1 MFESKVKSLLNLVET
16 NYWNEVERIRINNAE
31 ILYNFY
37 RNNTSFIVEMLKNR
51 MTKKGKG
58 LFKKETIE
66 KFVTYNFI
74 NPLPKILNLLC
85 NIYSEE
91 PTRKIYTNDILNE
104 IETNKMTAYI
114 NNTFFNTK
122 MLELHKLAKLFGSI
136 LLMPIIVDGKIKH
149 KILYPFQVA
158 IETYEYDAQKI
169 KQIGILDYIW
179 NEENKTEER
188 IIHVWNQNEYYI
200 LDSDLNKINYAYIGG
215 EKKELSNPYG
225 RIPIENLTLIT
236 DEYDFWDESWLND
249 IENIIDLGVINIV
262 MSYYSFFF
270 TGGNPV
276 LIDYE
281 LENLIDTSK
290 EIGIRIND
298 KIIGYKKEAPTL
310 RIAPDSIINL
320 KNNTPDTKADFKYV
334 TPQTNISELKEYFDW
349 KRKLILSNRGISP
362 NAFNLERIAQS
373 GYAKQME
380 ETETIQLR
388 KQDISKLRDFENRYF
403 ELIKLIAEVQNLDE
417 YKFPKDSKLV
427 IDYPEI
433 TFPKSNDEIAK
444 EIETMIK
451 YNIKNPID
459 FIREYNPDLTIKE
472 AEEIYNKNKEINA
485 MQETKDIT
493 LNLTPEENYIMLE
506 FPDLRQDYDFTCGA
520 SCLQSVLMYYG
531 FDAVESELVQKLGAT
546 ADWGTEHTDIIR
558 VAKEYGLEVES
569 GEFSIE
575 QVKNYIEQ
583 KIPVILDIQAWSE
596 KSNID
601 YSLDYDDGHYIVAIG
616 YDDNGFIIEDPSDFG
631 RQYMTFEELQKR
643 WHDIDKN
650 NNKLNNLGI
659 AIIGSPKYTK
669 NQWREIK

>member
-1 MFESKVKSLLNLVET
+1 
-16 NYWNEVERIRINNAE
+16 
-31 ILYNFY
+31 
-37 RNNTSFIVEMLKNR
+37 
-51 MTKKGKG
+51 
-58 LFKKETIE
+58 
-66 KFVTYNFI
+66 
-74 NPLPKILNLLC
+74 
-85 NIYSEE
+85 
-91 PTRKIYTNDILNE
+91 
-104 IETNKMTAYI
+104 
-114 NNTFFNTK
+114 
-122 MLELHKLAKLFGSI
+122 MLELHKLAKLYGSI
-136 LLMPIIVDGKIKH
+136 LLMPIIVNGKIKH
-149 KILYPFQVA
+149 KIIYPFQVA
-158 IETYEYDAQKI
+158 VDTYEYDSQKI
-169 KQIGILDYIW
+169 KQIAILDAIW
-179 NEENKTEER
+179 NEKTNKDEK
-188 IIHVWNQNEYYI
+188 IIHVWNEQEYYI
-200 LDSDLNKINYAYIGG
+200 LDSDLNRVDYAIIDG
-215 EKKELSNPYG
+215 EKKQLTNPYG
-225 RIPIENLTLIT
+225 RIPIENLTLIN

-249 IENIIDLGVINIV
+249 IENIIDLSVINIV

-281 LENLIDTSK
+281 LENLLENTND
-290 EIGIRIND
+290 IGVRINN
-298 KIIGYKKEAPTL
+298 KIIGYQKEAPTL

-362 NAFNLERIAQS
+362 NAFNLERVAQS

-380 ETETIQLR
+380 EIETIQLR
-388 KQDISKLRDFENRYF
+388 KNDIPKLRDFENRYF

-459 FIREYNPDLTIKE
+459 FIRENNSDLTPQE
-472 AEEIYNKNKEINA
+472 AEEIFLKNKEINLSLS
-485 MQETKDIT
+485 ETKDIT

-531 FDAVESELVQKLGAT
+531 FDAVESELVKQLGT
-546 ADWGTEHTDIIR
+546 TEDWGTEHTDIIR
-558 VAKEYGLEVES
+558 VAQNYDLVVES
-569 GEFSIE
+569 GEMDFEKI
-575 QVKNYIEQ
+575 KNYINQ

-596 KSNID
+596 KENID
-601 YSLDYDDGHYIVAIG
+601 YSNDWEDGHYIVAIG

-631 RQYMTFEELQKR
+631 RQYMTFEELTKR

-650 NNKLNNLGI
+650 NKKLYNLGI
-659 AIIGSPKYTK
+659 AIIGSPKYNK
-669 NQWREIK
+669 NQWREIL